1 MANQQSSKERCTTG
15 TSMNTRTLLVAFLAT
30 TLFNAVAQNNEP
42 AAVTSRI
49 SDVTV
54 YADRAR
60 VSRSAQV
67 TLHSGVTRL
76 AFGKLPGWLDEG
88 SIRVSL
94 QPAAAAEL
102 LDVQVEK
109 TYLARPEDQDIR
121 KAEIAVLEIGDQI
134 AALDDKSAALDDERK
149 QIEAIRAFTIEKFP
163 KDAATREIKTD
174 EYSGVVKF
182 IGTSVLD
189 VAKSKRAIEKE
200 RRDLEPELR
209 ARQQKLE
216 ELRQRSQLEQRTVI
230 VTLKSAKDGTANL
243 SLNYLLP
250 GATWEPLHELRT
262 VQDGGSAT
270 MASYAVVTQT
280 TGEDWDGV
288 TLTFSTQRPTDVAK
302 IPALEALL
310 VGGSH
315 TLAQVINPEA
325 DSFRRAQVYFDT
337 QNNNYN
343 TVVNT
348 KDIQLDWGKNVDA
361 QRARQH
367 SAGETF
373 RRVQQKRGTTA
384 QFSTPAAQTVRS
396 DGRTV
401 RVAIGS
407 ASLGIT
413 PRIIAAPELSLNAVE
428 TADLAN
434 TSGQPLLPGKV
445 LLFTEGAFTGTT
457 ETDFVA
463 PGEKFSMFLGVADRL
478 KLARTIDQKRS
489 SVTWTGKRKRMLASF
504 LVTAE
509 NLSDKPSVFQLADR
523 VPVSE
528 TDEIKVIAVKLQPEA
543 KPDVKGLVKW
553 EVTLPPNGKKEFR
566 IEYTVD
572 YPADLRV
579 AKHSRES
586 ESLFSGSKRK
596 PVSVTDMPGM
606 TAPAPVASPEPAGPM
621 SQSSTIYD
629 VIDSLEQSIQK

>member
-1 MANQQSSKERCTTG
+1 MLCRLHGGTESYNRAMGPNPQLSKERCISG
-15 TSMNTRTLLVAFLAT
+15 TFMNTRTLLIVFFAT
-30 TLFNAVAQNNEP
+30 SLFHATAQNNDP
-42 AAVTSRI
+42 VAVSSRI

-67 TLHSGVTRL
+67 TLHAGAARL

-88 SIRVSL
+88 SVRVSI
-94 QPAAAAEL
+94 QPASAAEL

-109 TYLARPEDQDIR
+109 TFLARPEDQDIR
-121 KAEIAVLEIGDQI
+121 KAEAAVLEVADQI
-134 AALDDKSAALDDERK
+134 AALDDKNAALDDERK

-182 IGTSVLD
+182 IGSSVLD

-230 VTLKSAKDGTANL
+230 VTLKSAKDATANL
-243 SLNYLLP
+243 TLNYLLP
-250 GATWEPLHELRT
+250 GASWEPLHELRT
-262 VQDGGSAT
+262 AQEGTLAT
-270 MASYAVVTQT
+270 MASFAVVTQT

-288 TLTFSTQRPTDVAK
+288 ALNFSTQRPNDVAK
-302 IPALEALL
+302 IPQLDALL
-310 VGGSH
+310 VGGSR
-315 TLAQVINPEA
+315 TLAQVVNPEA

-337 QNNNYN
+337 QNNTYN
-343 TVVNT
+343 AVANRDRADV
-348 KDIQLDWGKNVDA
+348 QLDWGKNVEE
-361 QRARQH
+361 QRARQQ

-384 QFSTPAAQTVRS
+384 QFNAPAAQTVRS

-401 RVAIGS
+401 RVPIGS
-407 ASLGIT
+407 TGLGIT
-413 PRIIAAPELSLNAVE
+413 PRIVAAPELSLNAIE

-463 PGEKFSMFLGVADRL
+463 PSEKFSMFLGVADRL

-509 NLSDKPSVFQLADR
+509 NLSDKPSIFQLADR

-528 TDEIKVIAVKLQPEA
+528 TDEIKVIGVKLQPES

-553 EVTLPPNGKKEFR
+553 EVTLAPKDKKEFR

-579 AKHSRES
+579 AKWSRGES
-586 ESLFSGSKRK
+586 ESLSIGYKRK
-596 PVSVTDMPGM
+596 PVGVTDMPG
-606 TAPAPVASPEPAGPM
+606 TAAPSTPAPVGSAA
-621 SQSSTIYD
+621 
-629 VIDSLEQSIQK
+629 